1 MMTRNSY
8 AIVSRCGTL
17 LLAWA
22 LLVTP
27 VSADWRLI
35 SQGKP
40 MPLGSGAWQV
50 TRNLEGPQAVEL
62 KLVFFDSE
70 RCALQV
76 VDQPANRNTLSLDDA
91 VRGSKSLAATNGG
104 YFTPEFTPLGLQVS
118 QGRRTGD
125 FEKSSLLTGVVLV
138 RKGSPYLLWRDEYS
152 AQSGITEVLQS
163 GPRLVNGGAPVKGL
177 EATKSRARTFIM
189 TDNSGHW
196 ALGVCRSA
204 TLAALA
210 GVLSTP
216 KIITEFKVERALN
229 LDGGSSTGIWWRD
242 TSGTEHYDRE
252 HATVRNFLA
261 VVPRK

>member
-1 MMTRNSY
+1 MLPANIRRWS
-8 AIVSRCGTL
+8 TL
-17 LLAWA
+17 FVAWA
-22 LLVTP
+22 LLTAP
-27 VSADWRLI
+27 LSAEWRVL

-40 MPLGSGAWQV
+40 VPLGSGAWQV
-50 TRNLEGPQAVEL
+50 TKNLEGPQSAEL

-70 RCALQV
+70 RCTLQV
-76 VDQPANRNTLSLDDA
+76 VDQPANKKRLSLDDA

-104 YFTPEFTPLGLQVS
+104 YFTPEFTPLGLQIS

-125 FEKSSLLTGVVLV
+125 FEKSPLLTGVVLV

-163 GPRLVNGGAPVKGL
+163 GPRLVNGGEPVKGL

-204 TLAALA
+204 SLAALA
-210 GVLSTP
+210 RVLTTP

-229 LDGGSSTGIWWRD
+229 LDGGSSTGMWWRD

-252 HATVRNFLA
+252 HATVRNFLS
-261 VVPRK
+261 VMPRK